1 MGPALRAA
9 YEQELSAAR
18 SAFAARD
25 WAKSWTSLERA
36 HVLGQ
41 RSTRAHVRA
50 HARMLQFAWR
60 RRDLREIAGQLT
72 RILGATLLSWIWIP
86 EGNTGGSRVSAFR
99 RMPIAPDLGRML
111 DEDRPGA

>member
-9 YEQELSAAR
+9 FEQEQSVAQGAIAAG
-18 SAFAARD
+18 D
-25 WAKSWTSLERA
+25 WAKAWNCLERA

-72 RILGATLLSWIWIP
+72 RIAGASVLTWIWIP
-86 EGNTGGSRVSAFR
+86 EGNTGGARVSAFR
-99 RMPIAPDLGRML
+99 RMPIPADLGRIL
-111 DEDRPGA
+111 EEDRS